1 MWYRRRRYHLWLVPL
16 TCCNLSQLSTAKSPC
31 VRSTT
36 TTYSFSAV
44 VFVSVNVLFILQL
57 RERGT
62 VCHLTRRK
70 QILLKRSKNDERLSC
85 SANIMATFN
94 YFYRFI
100 FLCKQ
105 LVGLCCKLPCR
116 PVMITT
122 RVHSATNRVATS
134 VNVNLWDLRSS
145 KTVFIRVIRGQPGGL
160 FHSSSGDAVEIF
172 LVVVHSCS
180 GSKQRKTPCMYCHL
194 ASEMN

>member
-1 MWYRRRRYHLWLVPL
+1 
-16 TCCNLSQLSTAKSPC
+16 
-31 VRSTT
+31 
-36 TTYSFSAV
+36 
-44 VFVSVNVLFILQL
+44 
-57 RERGT
+57 
-62 VCHLTRRK
+62 
-70 QILLKRSKNDERLSC
+70 
-85 SANIMATFN
+85 MATFN

-105 LVGLCCKLPCR
+105 LVGLCCKLPC

-145 KTVFIRVIRGQPGGL
+145 KTVFIQVIRGQPGGL

-172 LVVVHSCS
+172 LVSAMSSIHAVGPNRERRRACIVIW
-180 GSKQRKTPCMYCHL
+180 HL
-194 ASEMN
+194 K